1 MRRLVPGWI
10 TLGRLLIV
18 LLAVPLCR
26 TQICVTSHATDLY
39 CLIPAAFHT
48 QSAPF
53 NALFTPFGT
62 ELSDLP
68 TAKPAGL
75 VLKFERGVLVPSNES
90 LGGIFSERPESLGK
104 HRMFLGGTYQQFFFS
119 TVDGIDMKH
128 IPIVL
133 FFSPLNVYT
142 VTQDRIDIRATQY
155 TGLAAFGVTDRIDLS
170 VVIPIE
176 RISMA
181 AFVKGNE
188 YGPGGATAS
197 VSEYI
202 PGTSSG
208 LADVVFGVKAMALD
222 SNRFRL
228 AGGLDVRVPSGDE
241 MNFLGSGTIG
251 LKPYLAISVQARI
264 SPHGN
269 FGYQWN
275 AKSTLNANSLGS
287 EQTLPTDVFYTAGVN
302 VEPRKR
308 WAFIID
314 LLGKRFFNTPRL
326 APATQVMVPGYGQA
340 PSVEP
345 RVGSYVAND
354 LAIGFK
360 MTTYKHLILTANATT
375 KLNEGGLRSRVV
387 PLAGLSYSF

>member
-1 MRRLVPGWI
+1 MVPGWFI
-10 TLGRLLIV
+10 PSTLLIV
-18 LLAVPLCR
+18 LLAAPLCR
-26 TQICVTSHATDLY
+26 AQLCLTTHVTNLY

-48 QSAPF
+48 ESAPF

-75 VLKFERGVLVPSNES
+75 VLKFEHGVLVPSNES
-90 LGGIFSERPESLGK
+90 LGAIFTERPESLGK
-104 HRMFLGGTYQQFFFS
+104 HRMFIGATYQQFFFS

-142 VTQDRIDIRATQY
+142 VSQNRIDIRATQY
-155 TGLAAFGVTDRIDLS
+155 TALGAFGLTDRIDLS
-170 VVIPIE
+170 VVIPFE
-176 RISMA
+176 RISMS
-181 AFVKGNE
+181 AFVNGNE
-188 YGPGGATAS
+188 YGPGGATAP
-197 VSEYI
+197 VNEYV

-208 LADVVFGVKAMALD
+208 LADVVFGAKAMALE
-222 SNRFRL
+222 RKRLRL

-241 MNFLGSGTIG
+241 LNFLGSGAIG
-251 LKPYLAISVQARI
+251 FKPYLAVSMQGRF

-275 AKSTLNANSLGS
+275 GKSILNANSIG
-287 EQTLPTDVFYTAGVN
+287 EDQPLPADLFYTAGVN
-302 VEPRKR
+302 VEPGKR
-308 WAFIID
+308 WALITD

-326 APATQVMVPGYGQA
+326 APPTQVMVPGYGEA

-354 LAIGFK
+354 LAVGFK
-360 MTTYKHLILTANATT
+360 MTTYEHLILTANATI